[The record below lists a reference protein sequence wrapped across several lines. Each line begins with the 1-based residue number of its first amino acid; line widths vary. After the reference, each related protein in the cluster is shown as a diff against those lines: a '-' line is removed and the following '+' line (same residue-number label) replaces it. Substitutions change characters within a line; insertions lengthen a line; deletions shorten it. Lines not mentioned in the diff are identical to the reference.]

1 MEPERN
7 EVYERI
13 PWETLDEKKG
23 DRQWLMFGVAGAIVL
38 GALAYSFVSN
48 RPAPVSVATT
58 MATTPSLAPETSAP
72 LTTVAA
78 APALPPTVVAV
89 PEVTAEADLYAVHP
103 ERAIDRVAAHA
114 EWFVTEFL
122 TVDGSEESRA
132 SLTALM
138 PAGVPLPVAAEGTRV
153 FVEWVRATG
162 VEETAPLTYRVTV
175 LARSLAAQDDA
186 AYQRQA
192 PLELAV
198 DISLSEESPQVV
210 TAPQVRPAA
219 SGEPHQLALAQVPE
233 EVGSAALQQA
243 AGTEVVGGVQ
253 TPDGGWQVVVL
264 APTPDGVS
272 RPVTVVV
279 PGP

>member
-13 PWETLDEKKG
+13 PWETLEEKSG
-23 DRQWLMFGVAGAIVL
+23 DRQWLMFGVAAAVVL
-38 GALAYSFVSN
+38 GALAYSFMSN
-48 RPAPVSVATT
+48 RPAPVPEATTVATT
-58 MATTPSLAPETSAP
+58 PIAEGASVPVTTAP
-72 LTTVAA
+72 A
-78 APALPPTVVAV
+78 APAMPPPAATVPV
-89 PEVTAEADLYAVHP
+89 VTAEADLYAVHP
-103 ERAIDRVAAHA
+103 ERAIDQVAAHA
-114 EWFVTEFL
+114 EWFVTEYL
-122 TVDGSEESRA
+122 TVDGSEEGRA
-132 SLTALM
+132 SLTGLM
-138 PAGVPLPVAAEGTRV
+138 PTGVPLPVAVEGTRV

-162 VEETAPLTYRVTV
+162 VEEIAPLTYRVTV
-175 LARSLAAQDDA
+175 LARSLAAQGDA

-198 DISLSEESPQVV
+198 DVSLVEESPRIV
-210 TAPQVRPAA
+210 TAPQIRPAA
-219 SGEPHQLALAQVPE
+219 TGPAHQLALAQVPE

-253 TPDGGWQVVVL
+253 TPDGGWQVVVV

-272 RPVTVVV
+272 RPITVVI